1 MSGIIFYI
9 NLSKQDAYNRFMIS
23 NSRGPDNSSFFSI
36 DDNIHIGHH
45 RLSIINPNEDGNQP
59 YLSADKNTI
68 LICNGQIY
76 NYKQLIK
83 QYGLINVKND
93 CEVIIELYRK
103 YGMLIC
109 SRLLHGVFSFILL
122 QTTESPIYDKR
133 LITECYIVRD
143 NIGVKPLF
151 IGFNQQGKVTGV
163 ASEAKHLQ
171 GMQIK
176 PFPPGYYLSNM
187 TEMVRYTQLYE
198 NIISDPLSVLMNNI
212 RVLLTNAVRMRIDHT
227 ERPLGF
233 LLSGGIDSSIIV
245 NIAHKLGKRDIETFA
260 IGFNYH
266 NTRSNDQIYASLLS
280 DLLKIKHTPI
290 SFELDEALSILK
302 DVIRVVESYDVNTIR
317 SSIPMYLLARWIS
330 QNTSNKV
337 ILSGEGADE
346 LFLSYKY
353 GRLTPDGEAAKNESQ
368 RLIQNLHQFDLLRA
382 ERCFAAH
389 GLELRVPFLDQKV
402 TNYLLSIDGKYKLFR
417 NGEEKWLLRD
427 AFRNIEGYEAL
438 QETRIIDREKN
449 CISDGVGVSWVP
461 CLIEYANKLITDN
474 DLKLAATRFPDK
486 TPISKEAYLYRDL
499 FEQIY
504 PNCSSLIMKRELP
517 EWAKVKNDNNDL
529 NTTSITL

>member
-1 MSGIIFYI
+1 MCGIVFYI

-23 NSRGPDNSSFFSI
+23 KSRGPDNSSFLSI

-45 RLSIINPNEDGNQP
+45 RLSIINPHKDGNQP
-59 YLSADKNTI
+59 YFSTDKNTI
-68 LICNGQIY
+68 LICNGEIY

-83 QYGLINVKND
+83 QHGLINIKND

-109 SRLLHGVFSFILL
+109 SRLLHGVFSFVLL

-151 IGFNQQGKVTGV
+151 IGFNHHGKVTGI
-163 ASEAKHLQ
+163 ASESKNLQ

-198 NIISDPLSVLMNNI
+198 NTISDPLSVIINNI
-212 RVLLTNAVRMRIDHT
+212 RVLLTNAVKMRIDHT

-245 NIAHKLGKRDIETFA
+245 NITHKLVKRDIETFS

-266 NTRSNDQIYASLLS
+266 NRKSDDQIYASLLS
-280 DLLKIKHTPI
+280 NLLKVKHTPVL
-290 SFELDEALSILK
+290 FELEEALSVLK
-302 DVIRVVESYDVNTIR
+302 DVIRAVESYDVNTIR
-317 SSIPMYLLARWIS
+317 ASIPMYLLARWIS
-330 QNTSNKV
+330 QNTPYKV

-346 LFLSYKY
+346 LFLSYNY
-353 GRLTPDGEAAKNESQ
+353 GRLTPDDEAAKNESQ

-402 TNYLLSIDGKYKLFR
+402 TNYLLSINGEYKLFR

-427 AFRNIEGYEAL
+427 AFRNIDGYEAL

-461 CLIEYANKLITDN
+461 CLIEYANKLITED
-474 DLKLAATRFPDK
+474 DLKLAASRFPNK
-486 TPISKEAYLYRDL
+486 TPTTKEAYLYRDL
-499 FEQIY
+499 FEQFY
-504 PNCSSLIMKRELP
+504 PNCSSLIMKRDLP
-517 EWAKVKNDNNDL
+517 EWAKASNESSDSHATGIIL
-529 NTTSITL
+529 